1 VISRKKQ
8 NNGKS
13 SNKRTA
19 GFALEK
25 AMLNHTLLTKSE
37 EKDLAETLQR
47 ARRLQL
53 ELDALLMVRQEQQQ
67 QQSEESGTVDDSTM
81 LKFLEEPQ
89 QNGRDLSDLLRTDL
103 DGYNLLEG
111 EEYDAHISVYN
122 SRAYDDDDATT
133 QAMDGILS
141 SKNILLEEHEAK
153 SLLLGDEDDDELLL
167 VVDSTSSQRA
177 INGDETPP
185 PRKRQQQQY
194 DDGLALQLGLSDG
207 AELHSI
213 LYQGAQA
220 RDILIRRNL
229 KLVFSVCK
237 QWARNYGDNG
247 NTDQSV
253 YRGSWNRPSLSE
265 AIQEGCIG
273 LIQAVERFD
282 PSRNLRLST
291 YATYYITNQVRR
303 CYQHTSSGV
312 LRLPIGYYDTRT
324 RFQRLVKEYHDK
336 QGATPGLDK
345 MAAELNVTERR
356 LRRILRMTK
365 APLSTDAP
373 SRTSISST
381 GTQSTEQMADTIMD
395 ETEMNPEDRIELSL
409 LRQSLEDAM
418 ATELAP
424 FERDVLRLRLGLDD
438 GATRSRKEVVAA
450 CGGRVSL
457 SEVSSTERQAL
468 KKLRSPVT
476 LATYKLMAYLDFA
489 GVDRESIKLI

>member
-1 VISRKKQ
+1 M
-8 NNGKS
+8 
-13 SNKRTA
+13 
-19 GFALEK
+19 LE
-25 AMLNHTLLTKSE
+25 
-37 EKDLAETLQR
+37 
-47 ARRLQL
+47 
-53 ELDALLMVRQEQQQ
+53 
-67 QQSEESGTVDDSTM
+67 
-81 LKFLEEPQ
+81 FLEEPQ

-111 EEYDAHISVYN
+111 EEYDHISEYN
-122 SRAYDDDDATT
+122 SREYDYDDETA

-141 SKNILLEEHEAK
+141 SKNILLEEHEGK
-153 SLLLGDEDDDELLL
+153 SLLLGDEDDDDDELLL
-167 VVDSTSSQRA
+167 GGDSTSSQRSS
-177 INGDETPP
+177 NGDGTPP
-185 PRKRQQQQY
+185 PRNRQQQQQHQY
-194 DDGLALQLGLSDG
+194 DDDLAQQLGLSDA

-213 LYQGAQA
+213 LYKGAQA

-229 KLVFSVCK
+229 KLVFSICK

-381 GTQSTEQMADTIMD
+381 GTQSTEQLTDTIMD

-468 KKLRSPVT
+468 KKLRSPVA